1 MTGASSPLPN
11 GAAWPLGEIRLA
23 GLARAGYGLALLCA
37 PGLLIGAATGHAA
50 SSRAKGVARLLGARH
65 LAQAALCGAFPAR
78 GLLAAGA
85 AADGLHAA
93 SMLALACSDAGVRT
107 AVLADAG
114 IEALFA
120 ASTATALSADR

>member
-1 MTGASSPLPN
+1 MTGARPPLPN
-11 GAAWPLGEIRLA
+11 ETVRPTTGIRLA

-37 PGLLIGAATGHAA
+37 PGLLIGVATGRPP
-50 SSRAKGVARLLGARH
+50 SRRAKAVARLLGARH
-65 LAQAALCGAFPAR
+65 LAQAAVCGAIPAR
-78 GLLAAGA
+78 GLLVAGA

-93 SMLALACSDAGVRT
+93 SMLALARADARVRR

-120 ASTATALSADR
+120 ASTAAALSARG

>member
-1 MTGASSPLPN
+1 MTGASSPRPN
-11 GAAWPLGEIRLA
+11 RPAWPLTEIGLA

-37 PGLLIGAATGHAA
+37 PGLLIGAATGQAA

-65 LAQAALCGAFPAR
+65 LAQAAACGAFPVR

-93 SMLALACSDAGVRT
+93 SMLALAGADARVRR

-120 ASTATALSADR
+120 ASTAAALSADR